1 MKSKSIRYQE
11 KRAQKGDVSAIF
23 ELYNR
28 FYHGDDETPIDFK
41 VAENYFDDCV
51 SALSWNIEESS
62 SKPRNKITLDK
73 LHLLNFRRFKD
84 LEIIFEKDITLIVG
98 NNGAGKTTILDAV
111 AKIFSFLNARIVYEK
126 RNGSPL
132 DNNDINIYTNSVA
145 EVIADFSF
153 GSKTNYSGSLVRNS
167 KGLEQAKY
175 SELESFSHFSN
186 LFRVINAVNKRDYER
201 EINIPLFSYYSVGRS
216 YYKSTTTF
224 NLERVHEVVNE
235 SRFDALDK
243 SVLEGS
249 GSFNDFLDWFLRE
262 SNVAE
267 SGDNEALSK
276 LNGQLR
282 ALEEVKKLSP
292 EIDIDIPA
300 SAIRKKIDEILSK
313 TNVNKNNSVKWIKR
327 VISQC
332 LPNIKDIYVDR
343 SSGRAEIKV
352 VENDMVVNIFSLS
365 KGQQIYITIL
375 SDIARR
381 LIQLNPE
388 LENPLDGQGVILI
401 DEIELHLHPAWQ
413 QKILGNLRNIFPNI
427 QWIITTHSPQ
437 VLSTINSSKIRVLT
451 ENVDGED
458 IAAKPLGQSYGRENS
473 DVLLSIMKVNPAPN
487 IPESKML
494 NMYRNIVE
502 QGDYDSNEA
511 KFLKEQLVKSLGKDY
526 PALIKLDMVINR
538 RKLLDEN
545 NN

>member
-282 ALEEVKKLSP
+282 ALEEVKELSP

-388 LENPLDGQGVILI
+388 LDNPLDGQGVILI